1 MIDELRAMAIFAKVV
16 ESGSFRAAA
25 DKLKLSPSVVSHH
38 ISKLEQQLSTTLLY
52 RSTRRISLTDNGNKL
67 FIATQMMLE
76 AAENGLNNI
85 AARSAEPSGNLSLT
99 VPAMFTHSELMD
111 DIAAFAKRYPKVRLT
126 ITFSDLAQDLVRDG
140 IDLAIRIGAL
150 KDSALKCRRLFDMPR
165 TLVASSEV
173 VAHRKVAHREATQHP
188 QQLLSW
194 DWIALTM
201 RPNHKLLINAT
212 GEQVQLDYQP
222 RITVD
227 SLEAVCQL
235 TLAGLG
241 LSSPPT
247 FMVAK
252 PIAEGRLT
260 EVLPDW
266 QIESLGVYAVWPGN
280 ATPTSLSYRL
290 VEFLS
295 NAQSNS
301 NRLNG
306 IEAS

>member
-1 MIDELRAMAIFAKVV
+1 MIDELRAMAIFAKAV

-38 ISKLEQQLSTTLLY
+38 ISKLEQHLGTTLLY
-52 RSTRRISLTDNGNKL
+52 RSTRRISLTDDGNKL
-67 FIATQMMLE
+67 FIATQLMLE

-85 AARSAEPSGNLSLT
+85 SALSAEPRGNLSLT
-99 VPAMFTHSELMD
+99 VPAMFTHSALMD
-111 DIAAFAKRYPKVRLT
+111 DIAAFAKQYPKVRLT
-126 ITFSDLAQDLVRDG
+126 IRFSDLAQDLVRDG

-150 KDSALKCRRLFDMPR
+150 KDSALKCKRLFDMPR

-173 VAHRKVAHREATQHP
+173 VAHRELAQHP

-194 DWIALTM
+194 DWIAIQM
-201 RPNHKLLINAT
+201 RPNHKRLINAI

-252 PIAEGRLT
+252 PIADGRLT
-260 EVLPDW
+260 EVLLDW

-280 ATPTSLSYRL
+280 ATRTSLSYRL

-295 NAQSNS
+295 Q
-301 NRLNG
+301 G
-306 IEAS
+306 VKQQQEA